1 MPEESPPGLSHL
13 QVAALQ
19 KQYGKNSVE
28 SEEELYA
35 FSLFI
40 SQYKNI
46 ITIILLLAAIFS
58 IVIHDYIDA
67 FFILLV
73 LVLNGVFGFI
83 QEYRAHNTLSKLK
96 ELTSPIALVIREG
109 QETEIDA
116 REIVPGDIVVLREG
130 DKIPADGKLIS
141 HVAMEVDESILTG
154 ESIPVEKMKEEELFS
169 GTFVARGRG
178 MMVISTIGFNTNL
191 GKIAS
196 QLKHSKKPEIPLT
209 KSLSVLSS
217 RLAIAA
223 ILLCLGLIPIGILQG
238 RDLNETILIAI
249 SVAVALIPEGL
260 GLIVTIALAVGAYRM
275 VKRKTIIR
283 KMAAVETLGATNV
296 ILSDKTGTLTQNKMS
311 VKKYTLLNKE
321 HLHLF
326 LRCMV
331 LGNTASLVL
340 KEDGGSFE
348 ITGDSTDGAFLSFAK
363 KELPDLETFQNEGTV
378 IEEKPFNPET
388 KTIEVTW
395 EQNDTK
401 HIFVRGAPETIL
413 KMVEKP
419 EAVQQQLAEYEKE
432 GLRVIAFAHK
442 KPTDKHFSLLGITGL
457 YDAPRL
463 EAEQAIREAKEAG
476 IRIVMVTGDNPVTAK
491 AIAEEIGLL
500 EEQDLIMTHDEIE
513 KMSDEQ
519 LFPLIP
525 KIKIFARM
533 VPTDK
538 LRLVRLYKQAGA
550 IVAVTGDGVNDAL
563 ALSEAHIGIA
573 MGGVGTDV
581 AKEEADMVITDDNLY
596 TVIKA
601 VEEGRGI
608 YDNVTRAIL
617 FLLSTN
623 LTEFMLI
630 FLAIILNLP
639 LPLSPTQVLWI
650 NLVGDSLPAFALAT
664 DNKRHGLLKRKP
676 RDPKEQILSFKRL
689 RFIFLI
695 TLGFSGLLLGMFIW
709 GLRTGNPHSDFL
721 VFNSLV
727 VGEMVIIFIIRRGI
741 FPLNKFMLISVAI
754 TLVLQFLAS
763 TYLRGFL
770 D

>member
-1 MPEESPPGLSHL
+1 MPSDSISGLTND
-13 QVAALQ
+13 QALALR
-19 KQYGKNSVE
+19 KQYGVNSVE
-28 SEEELYA
+28 IKEELYSI
-35 FSLFI
+35 SLFF

-46 ITIILLLAAIFS
+46 TTLILFLAAFFS
-58 IVIHDYIDA
+58 IIIHDFIDA
-67 FFILLV
+67 LFIALV
-73 LVLNGVFGFI
+73 LLLNGVFGFI

-96 ELTSPIALVIREG
+96 ELTSPIALVLRNG
-109 QETEIDA
+109 QEEEIDA
-116 REIVPGDIVVLREG
+116 REIVPGDTVILREG
-130 DKIPADGKLIS
+130 DKIPADGKLITNI
-141 HVAMEVDESILTG
+141 AMEVDESILTG
-154 ESIPVEKMKEEELFS
+154 ESIPVEKLKQEELFS

-178 MMVISTIGFNTNL
+178 MMVVEAIGFNTKL
-191 GKIAS
+191 GKIAE
-196 QLKHSKKPEIPLT
+196 QLEHSKKPDIPLA
-209 KSLSVLSS
+209 KNLSALS
-217 RLAIAA
+217 RMLAISAL
-223 ILLCLGLIPIGILQG
+223 LLCLGLIPIGILQG
-238 RDLNETILIAI
+238 RDLNETILIAV

-296 ILSDKTGTLTQNKMS
+296 ILSDKTGTLTQNKMT
-311 VKKYTLLNKE
+311 VKKFSLLNKE
-321 HLHLF
+321 NLHFL

-363 KELPDLETFQNEGTV
+363 KELPDLETFQSEGKV
-378 IEEKPFNPET
+378 VEEKPFDPET
-388 KTIEVTW
+388 KIIEVAW
-395 EQNDTK
+395 EQNNIK
-401 HIFVRGAPETIL
+401 HTFVRGAPETIL
-413 KMVEKP
+413 KLVEKP
-419 EAVQQQLAEYEKE
+419 EMIQPQLAEYERE

-442 KPTDKHFSLLGITGL
+442 KDKDKHFSLLGITGL
-457 YDAPRL
+457 YDAPRQ
-463 EAEQAIREAKEAG
+463 EAQQAVREAKEAG
-476 IRIVMVTGDNPVTAK
+476 IRIVMVTGDNPITAK

-513 KMSDEQ
+513 KMSDAQ
-519 LFPLIP
+519 LLPLIP
-525 KIKIFARM
+525 QIKIFARM

-573 MGGVGTDV
+573 MGGTGTDV

-608 YDNVTRAIL
+608 YNNIIKATL

-630 FLAIILNLP
+630 FLAITLNLP

-664 DNKRHGLLKRKP
+664 DNKRHGLLKRMP
-676 RDPKEQILSFKRL
+676 RNSKEQILSFKRL
-689 RFIFLI
+689 RFILGI
-695 TLGFSGLLLGMFIW
+695 TVIFSGLLLGMYIW
-709 GLRTGNPHSDFL
+709 GLHTNYPHANFL

-727 VGEMVIIFIIRRGI
+727 IGEMIIIFIIRRGI
-741 FPLNKFMLISVAI
+741 FPLNKFMLISVGI
-754 TLVLQFLAS
+754 TLLLQLLAN
-763 TYLRGFL
+763 TYLYPFL
-770 D
+770 N